1 MSSPARRPLI
11 ISSKPRSKPWN
22 YQGGSEQEKPTSSQ
36 PYCTVCV
43 QPDEDIDQVVRR
55 QIEQEVKMIRSRPS
69 VAYKRHSPQQWS
81 QELVLDDVRRE
92 EGGQRERLREL
103 RREYK
108 EIETKYKSKI
118 IEDLAGLYYESK
130 EDRNQRKLIKSRTV
144 RRTEEVRVDVHQES
158 SNLRTV
164 SKGKKSERQL
174 TRMQSMERSEDSS
187 IGQSITIT
195 VTRSSKKNGGQVKDN
210 HNNKTETVNTPK
222 SRKTVTSD
230 ATSDDDTLNGTLEID
245 EEEVKPKDTNGDIE
259 KVKEENRLL
268 RRKLKKQRNMKT
280 EVERLTEET
289 KEFRQNIQVLKSEI
303 ASKTDENAKLMQSKA
318 ALIRQNSI
326 NEIPERDVPL
336 RDRLVQTSQ
345 TQKSSSVELD
355 PFTEVIIDDL
365 KKEIRSLKED
375 VEVRD
380 LKLEEKNLKMESMAR
395 DNVDLSKNLSAVI
408 NKSKEGVKN
417 FEESFQAKEDKMLAK
432 IKSLKD
438 EMVELKLKAG
448 QEDFNGT
455 EVDGLKAEIERLK
468 KLLEQGTEQNITLES
483 YVNFLKQS
491 YNATFGPIN

>member
-1 MSSPARRPLI
+1 MD
-11 ISSKPRSKPWN
+11 K
-22 YQGGSEQEKPTSSQ
+22 
-36 PYCTVCV
+36 
-43 QPDEDIDQVVRR
+43 
-55 QIEQEVKMIRSRPS
+55 
-69 VAYKRHSPQQWS
+69 
-81 QELVLDDVRRE
+81 
-92 EGGQRERLREL
+92 
-103 RREYK
+103 
-108 EIETKYKSKI
+108 
-118 IEDLAGLYYESK
+118 
-130 EDRNQRKLIKSRTV
+130 
-144 RRTEEVRVDVHQES
+144 
-158 SNLRTV
+158 
-164 SKGKKSERQL
+164 
-174 TRMQSMERSEDSS
+174 SEDSS

-195 VTRSSKKNGGQVKDN
+195 VTRSSKKKGGHVKDN
-210 HNNKTETVNTPK
+210 HNKMETNADTQK
-222 SRKTVTSD
+222 SRKTLTSNANTD

-245 EEEVKPKDTNGDIE
+245 DEEVKPKDANMDVE
-259 KVKEENRLL
+259 KVKEENRQL

-280 EVERLTEET
+280 EVERLTEES
-289 KEFRQNIQVLKSEI
+289 KEFRQNIKVLKSEI
-303 ASKTDENAKLMQSKA
+303 ASKTEENTRLMQSKA

-345 TQKSSSVELD
+345 TQKSSSVEVD

-408 NKSKEGVKN
+408 NKSKEGVKS
-417 FEESFQAKEDKMLAK
+417 FEETFQAKEDKMLAK

-438 EMVELKLKAG
+438 EMVNLKEKAG
-448 QEDFNGT
+448 EENLSGT
-455 EVDGLKAEIERLK
+455 EVEVLKAEIERLK
-468 KLLEQGTEQNITLES
+468 KLLEQGTETNITLES

>member
-1 MSSPARRPLI
+1 M
-11 ISSKPRSKPWN
+11 
-22 YQGGSEQEKPTSSQ
+22 
-36 PYCTVCV
+36 
-43 QPDEDIDQVVRR
+43 D
-55 QIEQEVKMIRSRPS
+55 
-69 VAYKRHSPQQWS
+69 
-81 QELVLDDVRRE
+81 
-92 EGGQRERLREL
+92 
-103 RREYK
+103 
-108 EIETKYKSKI
+108 
-118 IEDLAGLYYESK
+118 
-130 EDRNQRKLIKSRTV
+130 
-144 RRTEEVRVDVHQES
+144 
-158 SNLRTV
+158 
-164 SKGKKSERQL
+164 
-174 TRMQSMERSEDSS
+174 RSEDSS

-195 VTRSSKKNGGQVKDN
+195 VTRSSKKNGGEVKVNPD
-210 HNNKTETVNTPK
+210 KMETDEKPK

-245 EEEVKPKDTNGDIE
+245 EEEVKPKDANMDIK

-268 RRKLKKQRNMKT
+268 RRKLKKQRHLKT

-289 KEFRQNIQVLKSEI
+289 KEFRQSIKVLKSEI

-345 TQKSSSVELD
+345 SQKSSSVELD
-355 PFTEVIIDDL
+355 PFTEVIVDEL

-408 NKSKEGVKN
+408 NKSKEGVKS
-417 FEESFQAKEDKMLAK
+417 FEESFQAKEEKMLAK
-432 IKSLKD
+432 IKSLKE
-438 EMVELKLKAG
+438 EMVDLKLKAG
-448 QEDFNGT
+448 EENFSGT
-455 EVDGLKAEIERLK
+455 EVEVLKAEIERLK
-468 KLLEQGTEQNITLES
+468 KLLDQGTETNITLES